1 MTAADFQLD
10 RNLLRRRYGRA
21 AATSDGADA
30 LGREIARRMDER
42 LDYIRITPK
51 RILDL
56 GCGTGQDLLRLA
68 ERYPDAAAFGAD
80 FALPMLAR
88 ASARVMP
95 QAGLLKRLLGA
106 RPAPPLLAADS
117 LALPLARDS
126 ISLAWSN
133 LMLTALD
140 DPLPALQEIH
150 RVLEVDG
157 LLMFST
163 LGPDTLK
170 ELADA
175 LPKHAGERIHRFID
189 MHDLGD
195 ALVKAGFTDPVMDME
210 MVTLTYTALDGLLE
224 DLRATGSANASQA
237 RPRCLSGRGSWAQ
250 ARAAY
255 EKLRQDGRLPATFE
269 VIQGHAWKAAPKTT
283 DDGRS
288 IIRFQPRPQR

>member
-10 RNLLRRRYGRA
+10 RSLLRRRYGRA

-68 ERYPDAAAFGAD
+68 ERYPEAAAFGAD

-88 ASARVMP
+88 ANARVTP
-95 QAGLLKRLLGA
+95 QAGLLKRLMGA
-106 RPAPPLLAADS
+106 RPVPPLLAADA
-117 LALPLARDS
+117 LALPLARSS

-170 ELADA
+170 ELGDA

-195 ALVKAGFTDPVMDME
+195 ALVKAGFADPVMDME
-210 MVTLTYTALDGLLE
+210 MVTLTYAELDGLLD
-224 DLRATGSANASQA
+224 DLRATGNANASRG
-237 RPRCLSGRGSWAQ
+237 RPRGLSGRGGWDQ

-255 EKLRQDGRLPATFE
+255 EKQRRDGRLPATFE

-283 DDGRS
+283 GDGRS
-288 IIRFQPRPQR
+288 IIHFQPRPQR

>member
-1 MTAADFQLD
+1 VTAADFQLD

-237 RPRCLSGRGSWAQ
+237 RPRGLSGRGGWAQ
-250 ARAAY
+250 ARAVY

-283 DDGRS
+283 DDGRR